1 MLFRVR
7 GGRCQVHIHVALIHE
22 RRSRIDERRV
32 RREGVGA
39 IVLPELHRLIV
50 IDLVQGFKPEVTHR
64 EGLLHDRRVDGSVL
78 DSVQRI
84 GIHVPRHHLA
94 AGVAGALDGVGHH
107 LARNR
112 IQADKGIDLLCAGQS
127 QQLLGAVECSA
138 GVTLDVDHV
147 DDADAGPGGKDVLET
162 LQTSRRRDT
171 PVLTTKGVQKIRQ
184 DALREIFSS
193 LKKTPMGSHETPHTG
208 AGVERLSETKKW
220 IFGDMPTNIDLTS
233 TMTNAFKRDGIE
245 NFNLIED
252 DLEVYDTENL
262 STCATVLMLDIS
274 HSMILYGEDRITP
287 AKQVGL
293 ALSELIMTKF
303 PRDYIAL
310 VVFGDDAKLM
320 SINELPFL
328 NVGPYHT
335 NTRAGLQLARNLLRR
350 CGNVNKQIF
359 MITDGKPS
367 AMFDDAGRLY
377 KNSFGLDPRI
387 VNKTLDEAVA
397 CRREKITISTFM
409 VARDPYLINFVEELT
424 KANHGRAYYSSINNL
439 GQFIFV
445 DYIRNR
451 RKRFSS

>member
-1 MLFRVR
+1 MRFLYTKWTPESKTDEQRLQSLMQLFSHLLVQTSGDVEEAMEWLRQLAEEY
-7 GGRCQVHIHVALIHE
+7 GIF
-22 RRSRIDERRV
+22 DENLSM
-32 RREGVGA
+32 E
-39 IVLPELHRLIV
+39 
-50 IDLVQGFKPEVTHR
+50 DLVQKLKEMGIIEEV
-64 EGLLHDRRVDGSVL
+64 
-78 DSVQRI
+78 
-84 GIHVPRHHLA
+84 
-94 AGVAGALDGVGHH
+94 
-107 LARNR
+107 NN
-112 IQADKGIDLLCAGQS
+112 
-127 QQLLGAVECSA
+127 
-138 GVTLDVDHV
+138 
-147 DDADAGPGGKDVLET
+147 
-162 LQTSRRRDT
+162 T

-220 IFGDMPTNIDLTS
+220 VFGDMPTNIDLTS

-310 VVFGDDAKLM
+310 VVFGDDAKLV

-377 KNSFGLDPRI
+377 KNSFGLDPKI
-387 VNKTLDEAVA
+387 ANKTLDEAVA

-424 KANHGRAYYSSINNL
+424 KANHGRAYYSSLNNL

-451 RKRFSS
+451 RKRFSF

>member
-1 MLFRVR
+1 MRFLYTKWTPESKTDEQRLQSLMQLFSHLLVQTSGDVEEAMEWLRQLAEEY
-7 GGRCQVHIHVALIHE
+7 GIF
-22 RRSRIDERRV
+22 DENLSM
-32 RREGVGA
+32 E
-39 IVLPELHRLIV
+39 
-50 IDLVQGFKPEVTHR
+50 DLVQKLKEMGIIEEV
-64 EGLLHDRRVDGSVL
+64 
-78 DSVQRI
+78 
-84 GIHVPRHHLA
+84 
-94 AGVAGALDGVGHH
+94 
-107 LARNR
+107 NN
-112 IQADKGIDLLCAGQS
+112 
-127 QQLLGAVECSA
+127 
-138 GVTLDVDHV
+138 
-147 DDADAGPGGKDVLET
+147 
-162 LQTSRRRDT
+162 T

-220 IFGDMPTNIDLTS
+220 VFGDMPTNIDLTS

-310 VVFGDDAKLM
+310 VVFGDDAKLV

-377 KNSFGLDPRI
+377 KNSFGLDPKI

-424 KANHGRAYYSSINNL
+424 KANHGRAYYSSLNNL

>member
-1 MLFRVR
+1 MRFLYTKWTPESKTDEQRLQSLMQLFS
-7 GGRCQVHIHVALIHE
+7 HL
-22 RRSRIDERRV
+22 
-32 RREGVGA
+32 
-39 IVLPELHRLIV
+39 
-50 IDLVQGFKPEVTHR
+50 LVQTSGDVEEAMEWLRQLAEEYGIFDENLSMEDLIQKLKEMGIIEEV
-64 EGLLHDRRVDGSVL
+64 
-78 DSVQRI
+78 
-84 GIHVPRHHLA
+84 
-94 AGVAGALDGVGHH
+94 
-107 LARNR
+107 NN
-112 IQADKGIDLLCAGQS
+112 
-127 QQLLGAVECSA
+127 
-138 GVTLDVDHV
+138 
-147 DDADAGPGGKDVLET
+147 
-162 LQTSRRRDT
+162 T

-208 AGVERLSETKKW
+208 TGVERLSETKKW
-220 IFGDMPTNIDLTS
+220 VFGDMPTNIDLTS

-310 VVFGDDAKLM
+310 VVFGDDAKLV

-367 AMFDDAGRLY
+367 AMFDDAGRSY

-424 KANHGRAYYSSINNL
+424 KANHGRAYYSSLNDL

>member
-1 MLFRVR
+1 MRFLY
-7 GGRCQVHIHVALIHE
+7 
-22 RRSRIDERRV
+22 SKWT
-32 RREGVGA
+32 
-39 IVLPELHRLIV
+39 P
-50 IDLVQGFKPEVTHR
+50 
-64 EGLLHDRRVDGSVL
+64 
-78 DSVQRI
+78 
-84 GIHVPRHHLA
+84 
-94 AGVAGALDGVGHH
+94 
-107 LARNR
+107 
-112 IQADKGIDLLCAGQS
+112 QS
-127 QQLLGAVECSA
+127 QTDEQRLQSLMSLFSQLLI
-138 GVTLDVDHV
+138 
-147 DDADAGPGGKDVLET
+147 
-162 LQTSRRRDT
+162 QTSGDVEEAMEWLRQLAQEYGIFDENLSMEDLINKLKEMGIIEEVDNT
-171 PVLTTKGVQKIRQ
+171 PMLTTKGVQKIRQ
-184 DALREIFSS
+184 DALKEIFSS
-193 LKKTPMGSHETPHTG
+193 LKKNPLGSHETPHTG

-220 IFGDMPTNIDLTS
+220 VFGDMPTNIDLTS
-233 TMTNAFKRDGIE
+233 TMTNAFKRDGID
-245 NFNLIED
+245 NFNLKEE
-252 DLEVYDTENL
+252 DLEVYETENL

-293 ALSELIMTKF
+293 ALSELIMTKY

-310 VVFGDDAKLM
+310 VVFGDEAKLV

-367 AMFDDAGRLY
+367 AMFDESGRLY
-377 KNSFGLDPRI
+377 KNSFGLDPKI

-424 KANHGRAYYSSINNL
+424 KANHGRAYYSSLNNL

-451 RKRFSS
+451 RKKFSA

>member
-1 MLFRVR
+1 MRFVYTKWTPESKTDEQRLQSLMQLFS
-7 GGRCQVHIHVALIHE
+7 HL
-22 RRSRIDERRV
+22 
-32 RREGVGA
+32 
-39 IVLPELHRLIV
+39 
-50 IDLVQGFKPEVTHR
+50 LVQTSGDVEEAMEWLRQLAEEYGIFDENLSMEDLIQKLKEMGIIEEV
-64 EGLLHDRRVDGSVL
+64 
-78 DSVQRI
+78 
-84 GIHVPRHHLA
+84 
-94 AGVAGALDGVGHH
+94 
-107 LARNR
+107 NN
-112 IQADKGIDLLCAGQS
+112 
-127 QQLLGAVECSA
+127 
-138 GVTLDVDHV
+138 
-147 DDADAGPGGKDVLET
+147 
-162 LQTSRRRDT
+162 T

-220 IFGDMPTNIDLTS
+220 VFGDMPTNIDLTS

-262 STCATVLMLDIS
+262 STCAMVLMLDIS

-310 VVFGDDAKLM
+310 VVFGDDAKLV

-377 KNSFGLDPRI
+377 KNSFGLDPKI

-424 KANHGRAYYSSINNL
+424 KANHGRAYYSSLNNL

-445 DYIRNR
+445 DYIKNR

>member
-1 MLFRVR
+1 MRFLYTKWTPGSQTDEQRLQSLMQLFS
-7 GGRCQVHIHVALIHE
+7 HL
-22 RRSRIDERRV
+22 
-32 RREGVGA
+32 
-39 IVLPELHRLIV
+39 
-50 IDLVQGFKPEVTHR
+50 LVQTSGDVEEAMEWLRQLAEEYGIFDENLSMEDLIQKLKELGIIEEV
-64 EGLLHDRRVDGSVL
+64 
-78 DSVQRI
+78 
-84 GIHVPRHHLA
+84 
-94 AGVAGALDGVGHH
+94 
-107 LARNR
+107 NN
-112 IQADKGIDLLCAGQS
+112 
-127 QQLLGAVECSA
+127 
-138 GVTLDVDHV
+138 
-147 DDADAGPGGKDVLET
+147 
-162 LQTSRRRDT
+162 T

-184 DALREIFSS
+184 DALKEIFSS
-193 LKKTPMGSHETPHTG
+193 LKKTPMGSHEAPHTG
-208 AGVERLSETKKW
+208 SGVERLSETKKW
-220 IFGDMPTNIDLTS
+220 VFGDMPTNIDLTS

-310 VVFGDDAKLM
+310 VVFGDDAKLV

-424 KANHGRAYYSSINNL
+424 KANHGRAYYSSLNNL